1 MQTSEKEIEICRR
14 FRSSVQIPGPEQ
26 KVGIAFSTLALK
38 PLNALRHP
46 PEGETCGWYIWG
58 GEKLSQDPKFFQSM
72 HLSHLPRYCSQLLSY
87 LALAPGLRVLLAPGQ
102 EDVWYD
108 ASLLNTIGPLSNVS
122 RLTIYVSCVVQL

>member
-26 KVGIAFSTLALK
+26 KVGIALSTLALK

-58 GEKLSQDPKFFQSM
+58 GEKLSQDPKFFQINARIAFTQILFAVTVVSR
-72 HLSHLPRYCSQLLSY
+72 SCPWPPS
-87 LALAPGLRVLLAPGQ
+87 
-102 EDVWYD
+102 
-108 ASLLNTIGPLSNVS
+108 TIGNGSS
-122 RLTIYVSCVVQL
+122 RCLV